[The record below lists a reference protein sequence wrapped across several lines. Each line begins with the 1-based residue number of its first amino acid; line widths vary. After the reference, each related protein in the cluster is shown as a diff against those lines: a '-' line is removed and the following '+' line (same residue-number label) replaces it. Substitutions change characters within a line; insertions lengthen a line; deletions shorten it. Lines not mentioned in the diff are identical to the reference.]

1 MKKILSLFAGLVLS
15 ANSFAAG
22 GGVPLQSAN
31 VDLSDTASLQR
42 GASLFVNYCLSCHSA
57 KFMRYN
63 RMGKDLGLTDEQ
75 VKENLMFA
83 SEKVGE
89 TMDIAMRPEDAENWF
104 GVLPPDLSVI
114 DRARGS
120 DWVYTYLLSFYE
132 DESRPWG
139 VNNLVF
145 KDVGMPHV
153 FWERQGAQ
161 KAVYKTEMGHDGKE
175 HQVIASLEP
184 ADPAKHEAYKND
196 VQDLVNFLAYMGEPA
211 KLQRYDL
218 GKKVLLFLLLMFVVA
233 YLLKKEY
240 WRDVK

>member
-15 ANSFAAG
+15 VNSYASG
-22 GGVPLQSAN
+22 GMHLQSAN
-31 VDLSDTASLQR
+31 VDLSDTDSLQR
-42 GASLFVNYCLSCHSA
+42 GAALFVNYCLSCHSA

-63 RMGKDLGLTDEQ
+63 RMGADLGLSDEQ
-75 VKENLMFA
+75 VKANLMFA
-83 SEKVGE
+83 GEKIGE
-89 TMDIAMRPEDAENWF
+89 TMTVAMRPEDAENWF
-104 GVLPPDLSVI
+104 GVIPPDLSVI

-120 DWVYTYLLSFYE
+120 DWVYTYMLSFYQ
-132 DESRPWG
+132 DDSRPWG

-153 FWERQGAQ
+153 FLERQGAQ
-161 KAVYKTEMGHDGKE
+161 KPVYEAEIGSDGKE
-175 HQVIASLEP
+175 HQMIKHLEALEP
-184 ADPAKHEAYKND
+184 EKAEAYKQD

-211 KLQRYDL
+211 KMVRYDL
-218 GKKVLLFLLLMFVVA
+218 GKKVLVFLLLLFVVS